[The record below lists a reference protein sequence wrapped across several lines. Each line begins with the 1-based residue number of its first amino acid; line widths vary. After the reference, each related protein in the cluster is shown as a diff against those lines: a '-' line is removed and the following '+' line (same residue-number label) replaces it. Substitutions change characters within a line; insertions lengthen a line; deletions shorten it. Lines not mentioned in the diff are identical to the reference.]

1 MAKEF
6 SIRER
11 TILCGDAAH
20 THSSVAA
27 QGLNTAVHD
36 AVNLGWKLALQT
48 RGITKPEILQT
59 YNEERKLAPKW
70 YEGDPTADPYVIL
83 GEISEKAGSFNIGLE
98 FPIP

>member
-20 THSSVAA
+20 THSSGAA

-59 YNEERKLAPKW
+59 YNEERELAVSQLIEYDK
-70 YEGDPTADPYVIL
+70 D
-83 GEISEKAGSFNIGLE
+83 ISVLMTHK
-98 FPIP
+98 